1 MQTLLNK
8 SEARP
13 ASSKAATAKP
23 ADIAS
28 ASIPETLAMLQVNP
42 DVGLMQAE
50 VDVRQKEFGYNE
62 VAEKKVSGTHG
73 RTAQTFRRT
82 VPKRDHRPAICGV
95 KIGFPGKTGELHVR
109 LEMKQSLRQIK
120 NHNKG
125 SYMPKS

>member
-13 ASSKAATAKP
+13 ASSKAANAKP

-28 ASIPETLAMLQVNP
+28 ASIPETLAMLQMNP

-62 VAEKKVSGTHG
+62 VAEKKKHSVLM
-73 RTAQTFRRT
+73 FL
-82 VPKRDHRPAICGV
+82 
-95 KIGFPGKTGELHVR
+95 GKFWGLSALSR
-109 LEMKQSLRQIK
+109 GGQFASAF
-120 NHNKG
+120 
-125 SYMPKS
+125 